1 MTTMEWQRGTRGL
14 ERSVGSAMHEG
25 VFSCATWDS
34 LAAVAA
40 VMAERGVHAVVVL
53 DDPEDAQSLWGVIS
67 DLDLIAAASV
77 RDLHEQSAG
86 GTAAS
91 AALTITPSETLQRA
105 SQLMTEHA
113 IAHLIVVG
121 PDNRPLGV
129 LSTLDVA
136 RALTGR
142 DNRT

>member
-1 MTTMEWQRGTRGL
+1 
-14 ERSVGSAMHEG
+14 
-25 VFSCATWDS
+25 
-34 LAAVAA
+34 
-40 VMAERGVHAVVVL
+40 MAERGVHAVVVL

-77 RDLHEQSAG
+77 RELHEQSAG

-121 PDNRPLGV
+121 ADNRPLGV